1 MTRFYVDSASALGS
15 RADQQDRT
23 CVTRAFGILCDG
35 MGGHEGGALAAETA
49 LESVAGVL
57 SAAGPHPTKQLL
69 ALACA
74 RVVEETR
81 HIRGR
86 QPGTTLVYWNVI
98 GEGALKIVH
107 VGDSR
112 AYKLTRGSTVLE
124 KLTSDHN
131 LAQALRDSGSLDHDF
146 DASASSI
153 LLASIPQMEGTYG
166 DVNIKLE
173 VGDWLLLASDGF
185 YEAMEK
191 FPARVPARLNAQRF
205 GDKVNLMTVAPALL
219 DLYEE
224 YNDNAS
230 VCVLRRLE

>member
-1 MTRFYVDSASALGS
+1 MRFYVDSASVLGS

-23 CVTRAFGILCDG
+23 CVAHTFGILCDG
-35 MGGHEGGALAAETA
+35 MGGHEGGALAAETV
-49 LESVAGVL
+49 LESVADAL

-74 RVVEETR
+74 RVIEETR
-81 HIRGR
+81 HIRGPR
-86 QPGTTLVYWNVI
+86 PGTTLVYWNLI
-98 GEGALKIVH
+98 GENVFKIIH

-112 AYKLTRGSTVLE
+112 AYKLDRGSTVLE
-124 KLTSDHN
+124 QLTSDHN
-131 LAQALRDSGSLDHDF
+131 LAQALRDSGKLDHEF

-166 DVNIKLE
+166 DVNVKLE
-173 VGDWLLLASDGF
+173 IGDWILLASDGF

-191 FPARVPARLNAQRF
+191 FPGRVPARLNTQRF
-205 GDKVNLMTVAPALL
+205 GDVVNLMTVAPALL

-230 VCVLRRLE
+230 VCLLRRLE